1 MSNNIFGGVHMSNM
15 MLPIA
20 ISNRHVHLSQ
30 PDLTVLFGTG
40 FELTKMKD
48 LSQPGQFAANEQVDL
63 VGPKRTIK
71 GVRILGPARKTTQA
85 EISVTDAFTLGVA
98 PVVKNSGDLD
108 GTPGIKLVG
117 PAGEVVLDKGCI
129 VAARHIHM
137 HTSDAERFGVK
148 DKDAVSIRTGGPRPV
163 VFENVLVRVDDEYGL
178 EMHVDTD
185 EGNAALL
192 KNGTMVELVK

>member
-30 PDLTVLFGTG
+30 SDLAALFGKG

-63 VGPKRTIK
+63 VGPKRTIS

-98 PVVKNSGDLD
+98 PVVKNSGDLE

-117 PAGEVVLDKGCI
+117 PAGEVVLDRGCI

-137 HTSDAERFGVK
+137 HTSDAEKFGVK
-148 DKDAVSIRTGGPRPV
+148 DKDTVSIRTGGPRPV
-163 VFENVLVRVDDEYGL
+163 VFENVLVRVDNEYGL

-192 KNGTMVELVK
+192 KNGTMVELIK

>member
-1 MSNNIFGGVHMSNM
+1 MSKM
-15 MLPIA
+15 MLPVA

-30 PDLTVLFGTG
+30 ADLELLFGKG
-40 FELTKMKD
+40 FELTKSKD

-71 GVRILGPARKTTQA
+71 GVRILGPARKTTQV

-98 PVVKNSGDLD
+98 AVVRNSGDLE
-108 GTPGIKLVG
+108 GTPGLKIAG
-117 PAGEVVLDKGCI
+117 PAGDIVLDKGCI

-137 HTSDAERFGVK
+137 HTSDAENFGVK
-148 DKDAVSIRTGGPRPV
+148 DKDIVNIRTEGPRAIM
-163 VFENVLVRVDDEYGL
+163 FENVLVRVHPDYAL

-185 EGNAALL
+185 EGNSAML
-192 KNGTMVELVK
+192 KNGTMAELVK

>member
-1 MSNNIFGGVHMSNM
+1 MSNM
-15 MLPIA
+15 MLPVA

-30 PDLTVLFGTG
+30 ADLEVLFGKG

-63 VGPKRTIK
+63 VGPKRTIS

-129 VAARHIHM
+129 VASRHIHM
-137 HTSDAERFGVK
+137 HTSDAENFDVK
-148 DKDAVSIRTGGPRPV
+148 DKDIVSIRTGGPRPV
-163 VFENVLVRVDDEYGL
+163 VFENVLVRVHPEYAL

-192 KNGTMVELVK
+192 RNGTMVELIK

>member
-1 MSNNIFGGVHMSNM
+1 MSNM
-15 MLPIA
+15 MLPVA

-30 PDLTVLFGTG
+30 SDLEVLFGNG

-63 VGPKRTIK
+63 VGPKRTIS

-98 PVVKNSGDLD
+98 PVVKNSGDLE
-108 GTPGIKLVG
+108 GTPGVKLVG
-117 PAGEVVLDKGCI
+117 PAGEVVMDRGCI
-129 VAARHIHM
+129 IASRHIHM
-137 HTSDAERFGVK
+137 HTSDAENFGVK
-148 DKDAVSIRTGGPRPV
+148 DKDVVSIRTGGLRPV
-163 VFENVLVRVDDEYGL
+163 VFENVLVRVNPDYGL

>member
-1 MSNNIFGGVHMSNM
+1 MSNM

-30 PDLTVLFGTG
+30 SDLEVLFGKG

-63 VGPKRTIK
+63 VGPKRTIS

-117 PAGEVVLDKGCI
+117 PAGEVVLEKGCI
-129 VAARHIHM
+129 VASRHIHM
-137 HTSDAERFGVK
+137 HTSDAENFGVK
-148 DKDAVSIRTGGPRPV
+148 DKDVVSIRTGGPRPV
-163 VFENVLVRVDDEYGL
+163 VFENVLVRVNPEYGL

>member
-1 MSNNIFGGVHMSNM
+1 MSNM
-15 MLPIA
+15 MLPVA

-30 PDLTVLFGTG
+30 SDLEVLFGKG

-63 VGPKRTIK
+63 VGPKRTIS

-98 PVVKNSGDLD
+98 PVVKNSGDLE

-117 PAGEVVLDKGCI
+117 PAGEVVLDRGCI
-129 VAARHIHM
+129 VASRHIHM
-137 HTSDAERFGVK
+137 HTSDAEKFDVK
-148 DKDAVSIRTGGPRPV
+148 DKDVVSIRTGGPRPV

-192 KNGTMVELVK
+192 KNGTMVELIK

>member
-1 MSNNIFGGVHMSNM
+1 MSNM
-15 MLPIA
+15 MLPVA

-30 PDLTVLFGTG
+30 ADLEVLFGKG

-63 VGPKRTIK
+63 VGPKRTIS

-98 PVVKNSGDLD
+98 PVLRNSGDLE

-129 VAARHIHM
+129 VASRHIHM
-137 HTSDAERFGVK
+137 HTSDAENFDVK
-148 DKDAVSIRTGGPRPV
+148 DKDIVSIRTGGPRPV
-163 VFENVLVRVDDEYGL
+163 VFENVLVRVHPEYAL

-192 KNGTMVELVK
+192 RNGTMVELIK

>member
-1 MSNNIFGGVHMSNM
+1 MPKM
-15 MLPIA
+15 MLPVA

-30 PDLTVLFGTG
+30 SDLEILFGKG

-71 GVRILGPARKTTQA
+71 GVRILGPARKTSQV
-85 EISVTDAFTLGVA
+85 EISVTDAFTLGIT
-98 PVVKNSGDLD
+98 PVVKNSGDLE
-108 GTPGIKLVG
+108 GTPGLKLVG
-117 PAGEVVLDKGCI
+117 PAGEVVLDKGSI

-148 DKDAVSIRTGGPRPV
+148 DKDMVSVRIEGSRPM
-163 VFENVLVRVDDEYGL
+163 VFDNVLVRVDPDYAL
-178 EMHVDTD
+178 EMHVDMD
-185 EGNAALL
+185 EGNAAFL
-192 KNGTMVELVK
+192 KNGTMVELIK

>member
-1 MSNNIFGGVHMSNM
+1 MSNM

-30 PDLTVLFGTG
+30 SDLEVLFGKG

-63 VGPKRTIK
+63 VGPKRTIS

-98 PVVKNSGDLD
+98 PVVKNSGDLE
-108 GTPGIKLVG
+108 GTPGVKLVG

-129 VAARHIHM
+129 VASRHIHM
-137 HTSDAERFGVK
+137 HTSDAENFGVK
-148 DKDAVSIRTGGPRPV
+148 DKDVVSIRTGGPRPV
-163 VFENVLVRVDDEYGL
+163 VFENVLVRVNPEYGL

-192 KNGTMVELVK
+192 KNGTMVELIK

>member
-1 MSNNIFGGVHMSNM
+1 MSKM
-15 MLPIA
+15 MLPAA

-30 PDLTVLFGTG
+30 EDLEALFGKG
-40 FELTKMKD
+40 FELTKSKD

-63 VGPKRTIK
+63 IGPKRTIN

-98 PVVKNSGDLD
+98 PVVRNSGDLAD
-108 GTPGIKLVG
+108 TPGIKIVG
-117 PAGEVVLDKGCI
+117 PAGEIALDKGCI

-137 HTSDAERFGVK
+137 HTSDADKFGVK
-148 DKDAVSIRTGGPRPV
+148 DKDIVRVRTEGPRAIM
-163 VFENVLVRVDDEYGL
+163 FENVLARVHPDYAL

-185 EGNAALL
+185 EGNAAAL
-192 KNGTMVELVK
+192 KNGPMVELVK

>member
-1 MSNNIFGGVHMSNM
+1 MSNM
-15 MLPIA
+15 MLPVA

-30 PDLTVLFGTG
+30 SDLEVLFGKG

-63 VGPKRTIK
+63 VGPKRTIS

-98 PVVKNSGDLD
+98 PVVKNSGDLE
-108 GTPGIKLVG
+108 GTPGVKLVG
-117 PAGEVVLDKGCI
+117 PAGEVVLDRGCI
-129 VAARHIHM
+129 VASRHIHM
-137 HTSDAERFGVK
+137 HTSDAENFGVK
-148 DKDAVSIRTGGPRPV
+148 DKDVVSIRTGGLRPV
-163 VFENVLVRVDDEYGL
+163 VFENVLVRVNPDYGL

>member
-1 MSNNIFGGVHMSNM
+1 MSNM

-30 PDLTVLFGTG
+30 SDLEVLFGKG

-63 VGPKRTIK
+63 VGPKRTIS

-117 PAGEVVLDKGCI
+117 PAGEVVLEKGCI
-129 VAARHIHM
+129 VASRHIHM
-137 HTSDAERFGVK
+137 HTSDAENFGVK
-148 DKDAVSIRTGGPRPV
+148 DKDVVSIRTGGPRPV
-163 VFENVLVRVDDEYGL
+163 VFENVLVRVNPDYGL